1 MKTLKE
7 LLTELNACNE
17 AIKWVSDKTIEDAVK
32 DVERGDWLLWLAK
45 KIEIHI
51 KPLTLAKAM
60 CAKTVIHLMKDKKS
74 IDAVNLAEKYGL
86 TDEISDDDLNNAAD
100 AADAAYAAY
109 AAAAYASA
117 SASAD
122 AAYAAYASASIDAGD
137 AAAAASASASAYAYA
152 SADAAYAAAYASAY
166 ASDSASAYASASA
179 SADAAYAAAKRKNQ
193 LQTADICRE
202 ILGELIINSVKEL
215 LS

>member
-7 LLTELNACNE
+7 LLTELNACDE
-17 AIKWVSDKTIEDAVK
+17 AIKCVSDKTIEDAVK

-60 CAKTVIHLMKDKKS
+60 CAKTVIHLMKYKKS
-74 IDAVNLAEKYGL
+74 IDAVNIAEKYGL

-100 AADAAYAAY
+100 AADAAYAA
-109 AAAAYASA
+109 SA

-122 AAYAAYASASIDAGD
+122 AAYAAYISASIDAGD

-179 SADAAYAAAKRKNQ
+179 DAAYAAAKRKNQ

>member
-1 MKTLKE
+1 VKTLKE
-7 LLTELNACNE
+7 LLTELNACDE

-60 CAKTVIHLMKDKKS
+60 CAKTVIHLMKYKKS
-74 IDAVNLAEKYGL
+74 IDAVNIAEKYGL

-100 AADAAYAAY
+100 AADAAYAA
-109 AAAAYASA
+109 SA

-122 AAYAAYASASIDAGD
+122 AAYAAYISASIDAGD

-166 ASDSASAYASASA
+166 ASDYASDSASAYASAY
-179 SADAAYAAAKRKNQ
+179 ADAAYAAAKRKNQ